1 MTPLKRNL
9 SRLLFLTLVI
19 TLGGAIFG
27 VVYYL
32 KMDRN
37 EDTLNTL
44 LFRELQQ
51 VEGTVQRS
59 LEKVGATAKYS
70 FPEEICGENK
80 RVTRADCFFNSTVN
94 DKQLEDVKTD
104 IESNFEKLRNSSA
117 DLADIKVVGIE
128 EVETKPGNKKEQYSF
143 SFKIPQFNTVR
154 FTQSKYYEKGDITL
168 SIELESS
175 IHYSLKQRANRFQT
189 VALVAEGGEV
199 KSVVNQV
206 ANLSNDAE
214 LLLRRVINLSTEPP
228 SKDNC
233 KPEPEDDTCS
243 ADKQRDTSVFA
254 IEGTR
259 FVDVS
264 LSDSDYRA
272 YIHPITSKGLSAEN
286 KQYYL
291 VGVIK
296 TSVINAQK
304 LKLSPDLLMWL
315 ILALLLLIAVIPL
328 IKLRFISANQTIQ
341 KGDKSQIVLGLI
353 VAVGVITIGFSQQLF
368 FDYLIDFK
376 QLQLKQIHAK
386 MKEEFNT
393 ELQTLLKSISEIT
406 KPTGYAECSTENRGD
421 MKCVKPRD
429 CNQPQAKITE
439 WPYCQYTDHTIFTK
453 NTDNDNQK
461 YTAFI
466 ESISSVNEDGQV
478 ISSKDYPVLNVSQ
491 ALSYTQ
497 KIDITDREYVKVG
510 RNEQYWHYK
519 KEASKKEEPYKLYL
533 QRLFNIED
541 GRRNL
546 MLALSPEINK
556 KLQIKSEGDKTVNTT
571 KMFIAGTRLPA
582 FEDKVLPNQFGYAVI
597 DDNGKVLFHSD
608 DSLSLIENFFTETN
622 HNSLLKIATEHKNA
636 QSPTLLEADYKG
648 EPHLLIVDSLVQHQ
662 NKVAGETAIPWQL
675 IVFFNPRELQTNN
688 MVLVFVAVFLFLL
701 IIIPS
706 FVMLRYITH
715 QRFWQELCGFDKK
728 RKYHYFMLGML
739 IFAASFFVQFQMG
752 VVQSLFGRLS
762 LWAVSCSVLVLFL
775 ARNFNL
781 SLSYFFA
788 WRRPTFSFSVLTV
801 PLVLLLLFMPS
812 GVHFQTI
819 SINSVYAYS
828 GLVVLFVGIGGMTAR
843 RQFKKG
849 WRYWKW
855 FGCKKALPPNLK
867 VVCVITII
875 AILTYAIWER
885 SVFLIAFVIL
895 FYVLTKRWESQ
906 ESTTKRDAIE
916 STRFTA
922 GYVLFLTGLAY
933 LGAAIPATL
942 IAYSAHDYLLQRQSH
957 FEEASIAKSIASKK
971 SAIEQYKTFLNQ
983 RVCTTED
990 NFFCNMRL
998 ELSVEESLAASF
1010 PPNQICG
1017 AGIKGSE
1024 RCDTQW
1030 AQFISK
1036 GSYDGQNEEFTDN
1049 VFDVLFSSTPSE
1061 TEFVSHL
1068 AYAAKQDLYID
1079 KSVENRWKG
1088 GSSSDSEGELRYRT
1102 DLFMLKAVSKEAGQL
1117 TMLLMLLGLPL
1128 GLYLIIRQ
1136 LIVKRLLGE
1145 HLQDQYRLKENCNG
1159 SNNYAYEFPKFERD
1173 VVPKRGHS
1181 ILILNSTRLTAEQQ
1195 LVELEYEQKLAL
1207 YQSQVYRI
1215 TDTLDKYYSSEKHRQ
1230 DFYFLDGLGKALSDR
1245 SEKNIYVALSGLE
1258 QVSLNEDARKDALA
1272 LLYEL
1277 HLNPNIILILVA
1289 ETAPLYR
1296 LLNPAAYDASASVA
1310 GPDVDEKSSWTKLF
1324 SEFEKHYV
1332 WSPLCKKRLENL
1344 FDINALFKHECQ
1356 AWPEMVQ
1363 FETRFDRQRCR
1374 EPEQVIEFMLV
1385 HAGPLYRRK
1394 WEECTVKE
1402 KLILWKMAHGASI
1415 NPESAVT
1422 IERLVRRCYLFRDK
1436 GWHIVN
1442 ESFRQ
1447 FILTAEPESV
1457 VKEWMDNISSG
1468 AWSVLRIPIFAL
1480 LLVLLAIF
1488 VYSSGSSLNTL
1499 LSIATATLGLI
1510 PLLIKNF
1517 SLLRGG
1523 GTEIE

>member
-1 MTPLKRNL
+1 
-9 SRLLFLTLVI
+9 
-19 TLGGAIFG
+19 
-27 VVYYL
+27 
-32 KMDRN
+32 
-37 EDTLNTL
+37 
-44 LFRELQQ
+44 
-51 VEGTVQRS
+51 
-59 LEKVGATAKYS
+59 
-70 FPEEICGENK
+70 
-80 RVTRADCFFNSTVN
+80 
-94 DKQLEDVKTD
+94 
-104 IESNFEKLRNSSA
+104 
-117 DLADIKVVGIE
+117 
-128 EVETKPGNKKEQYSF
+128 
-143 SFKIPQFNTVR
+143 
-154 FTQSKYYEKGDITL
+154 
-168 SIELESS
+168 
-175 IHYSLKQRANRFQT
+175 
-189 VALVAEGGEV
+189 
-199 KSVVNQV
+199 
-206 ANLSNDAE
+206 
-214 LLLRRVINLSTEPP
+214 
-228 SKDNC
+228 
-233 KPEPEDDTCS
+233 
-243 ADKQRDTSVFA
+243 
-254 IEGTR
+254 
-259 FVDVS
+259 
-264 LSDSDYRA
+264 
-272 YIHPITSKGLSAEN
+272 
-286 KQYYL
+286 
-291 VGVIK
+291 
-296 TSVINAQK
+296 
-304 LKLSPDLLMWL
+304 
-315 ILALLLLIAVIPL
+315 
-328 IKLRFISANQTIQ
+328 
-341 KGDKSQIVLGLI
+341 
-353 VAVGVITIGFSQQLF
+353 
-368 FDYLIDFK
+368 
-376 QLQLKQIHAK
+376 
-386 MKEEFNT
+386 
-393 ELQTLLKSISEIT
+393 
-406 KPTGYAECSTENRGD
+406 
-421 MKCVKPRD
+421 
-429 CNQPQAKITE
+429 
-439 WPYCQYTDHTIFTK
+439 
-453 NTDNDNQK
+453 
-461 YTAFI
+461 
-466 ESISSVNEDGQV
+466 
-478 ISSKDYPVLNVSQ
+478 
-491 ALSYTQ
+491 
-497 KIDITDREYVKVG
+497 
-510 RNEQYWHYK
+510 
-519 KEASKKEEPYKLYL
+519 
-533 QRLFNIED
+533 
-541 GRRNL
+541 
-546 MLALSPEINK
+546 
-556 KLQIKSEGDKTVNTT
+556 
-571 KMFIAGTRLPA
+571 
-582 FEDKVLPNQFGYAVI
+582 
-597 DDNGKVLFHSD
+597 
-608 DSLSLIENFFTETN
+608 
-622 HNSLLKIATEHKNA
+622 
-636 QSPTLLEADYKG
+636 
-648 EPHLLIVDSLVQHQ
+648 
-662 NKVAGETAIPWQL
+662 
-675 IVFFNPRELQTNN
+675 

-701 IIIPS
+701 LIIPS

-728 RKYHYFMLGML
+728 RNYHYLMLGL
-739 IFAASFFVQFQMG
+739 LVFAVSFFVQFQMG

-762 LWAVSCSVLVLFL
+762 LWAVTCSILVLFL

-781 SLSYFFA
+781 SLNYFFA
-788 WRRPTFSFSVLTV
+788 WRRPVFSFSFLTV
-801 PLVLLLLFMPS
+801 PLVLLLLFQPS

-828 GLVVLFVGIGGMTAR
+828 GLVMLFVGIGGMSAR
-843 RQFKKG
+843 RQFKKW

-855 FGCKKALPPNLK
+855 FGCEKALPSNLK

-895 FYVLTKRWESQ
+895 FYVLTKKWGSQ
-906 ESTTKRDAIE
+906 EPTTKRYAIE

-1024 RCDTQW
+1024 SCDTQW

-1036 GSYDGQNEEFTDN
+1036 RSQDGQNGEFTDN

-1079 KSVENRWKG
+1079 KSVEKRWKG
-1088 GSSSDSEGELRYRT
+1088 GSPSDSEGELRYRT

-1230 DFYFLDGLGKALSDR
+1230 DFYFLDGLGKALSGR

-1258 QVSLNEDARKDALA
+1258 QVSLNDDARKDALA

-1296 LLNPAAYDASASVA
+1296 LLNPAAYDASVSFA

-1344 FDINALFKHECQ
+1344 FDINALFRHECQ
-1356 AWPEMVQ
+1356 AWPEMAQ

-1457 VKEWMDNISSG
+1457 VKEWMDNTSSG